1 MDNSTTIQNA
11 FERLARAK
19 DDFARNTLKK
29 ALANAME
36 WALLSHDDRH
46 PQHMIL
52 GDNYGWA
59 VVHDG
64 EIVEMDVK
72 APYGEDGMA
81 ETQLRKVARS
91 SKRNGWYGILMAGM
105 DDGKITYYSV
115 DYELGILGSTMD
127 FVRNNFSDFFANKIL

>member
-29 ALANAME
+29 ALIDAME
-36 WALLSHDDRH
+36 WALLSHDEH
-46 PQHMIL
+46 HQLHIFL

-81 ETQLRKVARS
+81 EAQLRRVARS

-105 DDGKITYYSV
+105 GDGKITYYSV

-127 FVRNNFSDFFANKIL
+127 FVRNNFSGFFANKIL